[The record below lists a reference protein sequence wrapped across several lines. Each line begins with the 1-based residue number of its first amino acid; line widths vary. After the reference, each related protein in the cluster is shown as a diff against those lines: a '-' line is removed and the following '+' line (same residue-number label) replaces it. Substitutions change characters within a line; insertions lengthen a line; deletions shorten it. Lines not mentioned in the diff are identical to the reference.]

1 MALKRTK
8 INLKQK
14 TGSDAVEPAR
24 DYYPSLYLSNVDLP
38 LAGEQVGKILNV
50 NATLKFTGLSKK
62 EGKKTSYDFE
72 VRSITFVNKL

>member
-1 MALKRTK
+1 MALKRRK

-14 TGSDAVEPAR
+14 ADSTAVEKIR
-24 DYYPSLYLSNVDLP
+24 DYYPSLYLSDVDLP
-38 LAGEQVGKILNV
+38 LTGEQVGKVLNV